1 MEADHI
7 NYKII
12 AAAVLGA
19 FGGLLLASYLFRAE
33 DQDKSLSHHLATLS
47 KIIEQME
54 DLKSE
59 EVESFKE
66 RIENLLTTIE
76 STYGNHKK

>member
-1 MEADHI
+1 METDHF

-12 AAAVLGA
+12 AAAALGA
-19 FGGLLLASYLFRAE
+19 LGGLLLARYLSRGE
-33 DQDKSLSHHLATLS
+33 GQEKSLSHHLATLS
-47 KIIEQME
+47 KILEQIE

-76 STYGNHKK
+76 STYVRN

>member
-1 MEADHI
+1 MEEEHF

-19 FGGLLLASYLFRAE
+19 LGGLLLASYLHKGE
-33 DQDKSLSHHLATLS
+33 DKSLSHHLATLS
-47 KIIEQME
+47 KILEQIE

-59 EVESFKE
+59 EAESFKE

-76 STYGNHKK
+76 STYGNN